1 MPAIPG
7 DKSQVVAD
15 TSKSCPTQVNY
26 SSLSVSEIINAVLE
40 RNKDPIIEKMMFA
53 LISKLPQELAERIE
67 EEKKERSIVIEWLPE
82 PASDLSPSAKQRDL
96 EEKVS
101 EIFDVLNLEC
111 RPLEL
116 YRMGRQ
122 ERGRVRKV
130 KVVLPSKSHW
140 ATALSNSW
148 RLRGSAAFTKVRV
161 RRSMT
166 QEERKREFELRQEC
180 RERNKQL
187 NGRVWVVYR
196 GELRRIE
203 DLPKKPRDSGNV

>member
-1 MPAIPG
+1 M
-7 DKSQVVAD
+7 SQRTKITKRASDVSAHLGEKGQGVAD
-15 TSKSCPTQVNY
+15 TSKNCPAQVDY

-40 RNKDPIIEKMMFA
+40 RNKGPIIARMMFA
-53 LISKLPQELAERIE
+53 LISKLPQEMADRIE
-67 EEKKERSIVIEWLPE
+67 CEKKERSIVIEWLPE
-82 PASDLSPSAKQRDL
+82 PPTVLSPSAKQRDL

-101 EIFDVLNLEC
+101 GIFDVLNLEC

-122 ERGRVRKV
+122 ERGHVRKV

-148 RLRGSAAFTKVRV
+148 RLRGSAAFAKVRV

-166 QEERKREFELRQEC
+166 QEERTHEFELRQEC
-180 RERNKQL
+180 RER
-187 NGRVWVVYR
+187 
-196 GELRRIE
+196 
-203 DLPKKPRDSGNV
+203 S